1 MIAYLDTEKY
11 KHQSEWFEQA
21 VLIYNSLPKHGE
33 SFGEW
38 VVRQTEHSMRFEGQ
52 YYLSEYT
59 HNPSH
64 LVLFTVILS
73 KDPEKGFNL
82 QFNGKNS
89 QQLSRRFKLRGYLES
104 EIVESLYYDSSGVEY
119 LISAGFFNGLDE

>member
-1 MIAYLDTEKY
+1 MIIYLDTEKF
-11 KHQSEWFEQA
+11 KHQAEWYEQA
-21 VLIYNSLPKHGE
+21 MAIYNYLPKHSE
-33 SFGEW
+33 AFGEW
-38 VVRQTEHSMRFEGQ
+38 SVHQTEHSLRFQGQ
-52 YYLSEYT
+52 YFLSEYT

-64 LVLFTVILS
+64 LVFFTVILS

-82 QFNGKNS
+82 QFNGKSS

-104 EIVESLYYDSSGVEY
+104 EVVESLYYDSSGVDY